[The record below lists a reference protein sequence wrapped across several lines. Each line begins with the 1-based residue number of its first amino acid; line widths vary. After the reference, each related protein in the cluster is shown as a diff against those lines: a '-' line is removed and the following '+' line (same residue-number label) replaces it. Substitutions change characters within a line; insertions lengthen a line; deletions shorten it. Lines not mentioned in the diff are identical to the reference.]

1 MLVRR
6 TESGWEIHAPAKL
19 NLFLEV
25 VRRRSD
31 GYHDIETLVY
41 PIDLFDTLVFRSIPG
56 SRIEL
61 TVQWAS
67 HQAFAAPDMLGH
79 VPADGSNLAHRA
91 VERIRQATGIS
102 EGLRL
107 DIFKRIPSGAGL
119 GGGSSDAAAA
129 LLGACLTWGLN
140 HDLLPLPD
148 WAAELGSDVPAFLQA
163 GPCVCR
169 GRGERVTAAS
179 GIGHWHAVL
188 VRPRFG
194 LSTAEVYRACRP
206 PQRPRSVEDCLHALA
221 QGERGRLADTLFNR
235 LQEPAEGL
243 APRLID
249 LQRRLELEGAWA
261 ARMTGSG
268 SCCFGLFPHR
278 ASAWATA
285 RRLQADPD
293 FAAVFVVQG
302 YSQCSRR
309 KGGRP

>member
-1 MLVRR
+1 MQVRR
-6 TESGWEIHAPAKL
+6 TESGWEIDAPAKL

-41 PIDLFDTLVFRSIPG
+41 PIDLFDTLVFRRIPDP
-56 SRIEL
+56 RIEL
-61 TVQWAS
+61 TVRWAT
-67 HQAFAAPDMLGH
+67 HHAFSGAAALGH
-79 VPADGSNLAHRA
+79 VPADATNLVYRA
-91 VERIRQATGIS
+91 VQRVRESAGIS
-102 EGLRL
+102 DGLRV
-107 DIFKRIPSGAGL
+107 DIYKRIPSGAGL

-169 GRGERVTAAS
+169 GRGERVTPVAGA
-179 GIGHWHAVL
+179 GRWHAVV

-206 PQRPRSVEDCLHALA
+206 PRQPRNVEDCLNALA
-221 QGERGRLADTLFNR
+221 RGERWRMATSLFNR
-235 LQEPAEGL
+235 LQEAAESL
-243 APRLID
+243 APQLVD
-249 LQRRLELEGAWA
+249 LRRRLESEGAWA

-268 SCCFGLFPHR
+268 SCCFGLFSHR
-278 ASAWATA
+278 ASAWAAA

-293 FAAVFVVQG
+293 FAAVFAVQG
-302 YSQCSRR
+302 YS
-309 KGGRP
+309 

>member
-1 MLVRR
+1 MQVRR
-6 TESGWEIHAPAKL
+6 TESGWEIDAPAKL

-25 VRRRSD
+25 VRRRPD

-41 PIDLFDTLVFRSIPG
+41 PIDLFDTLVFRRIPE

-61 TVQWAS
+61 TVRWAT
-67 HQAFAAPDMLGH
+67 HQAFSRSAMLGH
-79 VPADGSNLAHRA
+79 VPSDATNLAYRA
-91 VERIRQATGIS
+91 VERVHRAAGVS
-102 EGLRL
+102 GGLRM

-140 HDLLPLPD
+140 RDLLPLPD

-169 GRGERVTAAS
+169 GRGERVIPVS
-179 GIGHWHAVL
+179 GPGRWHAVV

-206 PQRPRSVEDCLHALA
+206 PHQPRNVEDCLNALA
-221 QGERGRLADTLFNR
+221 GGDRRRLAAGLFNR
-235 LQEPAEGL
+235 LQEAAETL
-243 APRLID
+243 VPQLID
-249 LQRRLELEGAWA
+249 LRRRLETEGAWA

-278 ASAWATA
+278 ASAWAAA

-293 FAAVFVVQG
+293 FAAVFTVQG
-302 YSQCSRR
+302 CS
-309 KGGRP
+309 

>member
-1 MLVRR
+1 MHVRR
-6 TESGWEIHAPAKL
+6 TETGWEIHTPAKL

-41 PIDLFDTLVFRSIPG
+41 PIDLFDTLVFRRNPD

-61 TVQWAS
+61 TVRWAT
-67 HQAFAAPDMLGH
+67 HHAFTAPEMLGH
-79 VPADGSNLAHRA
+79 VPADAANLAYRA
-91 VERIRQATGIS
+91 VQRVREATGVS
-102 EGLRL
+102 DGLSL
-107 DIFKRIPSGAGL
+107 DIYKRIPSGAGL

-129 LLGACLTWGLN
+129 LLGACLTWELK

-169 GRGERVTAAS
+169 GRGERVKPAS
-179 GIGHWHAVL
+179 GTGRWHAVV

-206 PQRPRSVEDCLHALA
+206 PQHPRSVEDCLHALSL
-221 QGERGRLADTLFNR
+221 GGRGQPTGGLFNR
-235 LQEPAEGL
+235 LQEAAESL
-243 APRLID
+243 APQLID
-249 LQRRLELEGAWA
+249 VRRRLEKQGAWA
-261 ARMTGSG
+261 AGMTGSG

-278 ASAWATA
+278 ASAWAAA

-302 YSQCSRR
+302 YC
-309 KGGRP
+309 